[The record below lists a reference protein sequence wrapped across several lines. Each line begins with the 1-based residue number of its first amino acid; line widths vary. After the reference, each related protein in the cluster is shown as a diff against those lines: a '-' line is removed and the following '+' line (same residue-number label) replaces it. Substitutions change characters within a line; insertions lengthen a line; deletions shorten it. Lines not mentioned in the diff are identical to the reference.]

1 VIRWIR
7 AYGTNKVK
15 VEEYYGKLKFAE
27 MNNAQIDSLIKVLFD
42 SVQNVGLARNTYEKL
57 QQDKWSDADR
67 TQLAHFLMQRDEV
80 LTERICADMADKD
93 YGRLL
98 LMRFYHERKNAD
110 KALPLAGEL
119 TRFPAYAQEAYWV
132 QGQMLQQ
139 KQKYQEA
146 ITAYQSSD
154 RPPISLYAISD
165 CYRAL
170 GKNDQALAQ
179 LREIENFFKANA
191 PDAALRIAYL
201 YRDMKDSKQYVANL
215 RGILKKYPQ
224 SPQSNVAHEE
234 LERMGLRI
242 GGGVDAQ

>member
-1 VIRWIR
+1 
-7 AYGTNKVK
+7 
-15 VEEYYGKLKFAE
+15 
-27 MNNAQIDSLIKVLFD
+27 
-42 SVQNVGLARNTYEKL
+42 VGLARNTYEKL

-201 YRDMKDSKQYVANL
+201 YRDMKDNKQYVANL